1 MTDQAPTMSRSSS
14 VHKLIKSSSKSVI
27 DVSDSQ
33 LDPLDSSGTA
43 GMVSE
48 GNRRRAEMLHKLK

>member
-1 MTDQAPTMSRSSS
+1 MSRSSS

-27 DVSDSQ
+27 DISDSQ
-33 LDPLDSSGTA
+33 LESIDALGTA
-43 GMVSE
+43 GVVSE